1 MIERTARASVHF
13 RMGECM
19 KVSVWMATRERRT
32 WLTASEILTLGL
44 ILVTGAAA
52 PVRLLIGLP
61 IVLHL
66 GYLALTSLPMG
77 AVPRRKEG
85 GMPRRRYDLR
95 ARVTRFLDEVK
106 RTEDYVGRA
115 RFAGMPD
122 GEVDDYL
129 YSAQRRVMT
138 AAAAVAQA
146 SGRWHE
152 TEPFLDGTLSAQP
165 N

>member
-1 MIERTARASVHF
+1 
-13 RMGECM
+13 M

-32 WLTASEILTLGL
+32 WLTTSEILALGL
-44 ILVTGAAA
+44 ILVAGAAA

-77 AVPRRKEG
+77 AVPRRRDG
-85 GMPRRRYDLR
+85 AAARRRYDLR
-95 ARVTRFLDEVK
+95 ARVVRFLDEVK

-115 RFAGMPD
+115 RFAGMPND
-122 GEVDDYL
+122 QVDEYL
-129 YSAQRRVMT
+129 YTAQRRVMT

-165 N
+165 H